1 MCVDSENPR
10 VKDDHF
16 LVSEGHFSHIN
27 SNVKE
32 GKGLI
37 SNYWTWMDWKNIFFS
52 SEVYLLVALA
62 KALKVA
68 PQSGPGQ
75 VWRAV
80 FSIYLSL
87 IYYATVC

>member
-1 MCVDSENPR
+1 MCVNSRTHGSNTTTFWCQR
-10 VKDDHF
+10 VTINTHF
-16 LVSEGHFSHIN
+16 RTT
-27 SNVKE
+27 KR
-32 GKGLI
+32 GKGLEI
-37 SNYWTWMDWKNIFFS
+37 ENILNS

>member
-1 MCVDSENPR
+1 MCVDSENLR

-16 LVSEGHFSHIN
+16 LVSEGHVSHIN

-75 VWRAV
+75 VWRAA

-87 IYYATVC
+87 IYYATVS

>member
-37 SNYWTWMDWKNIFFS
+37 STLLDMDGLENIFFS

-68 PQSGPGQ
+68 PQSGSG
-75 VWRAV
+75 
-80 FSIYLSL
+80 
-87 IYYATVC
+87 

>member
-1 MCVDSENPR
+1 MLRREWVYKNI
-10 VKDDHF
+10 
-16 LVSEGHFSHIN
+16 GHGWN
-27 SNVKE
+27 
-32 GKGLI
+32 GKG
-37 SNYWTWMDWKNIFFS
+37 NYFYS

-75 VWRAV
+75 VWIAV

>member
-1 MCVDSENPR
+1 
-10 VKDDHF
+10 
-16 LVSEGHFSHIN
+16 
-27 SNVKE
+27 
-32 GKGLI
+32 
-37 SNYWTWMDWKNIFFS
+37 MDGMEKYFFS

-75 VWRAV
+75 VWIAV